1 MKKLAWVR
9 SKIATS
15 ELCSDALCDWTT
27 TIYMHIYIYIYT
39 YIYKYTKQVWM
50 KRHDMYA
57 TQKICISIMP
67 DYSWWIQQ
75 HETHLRTLVKYQES
89 NIYIYNIYIYGYFL
103 KMCQFILLHIQI
115 QILYIYCGKWSNQ
128 LMQIEYLKEVYS
140 QES

>member
-1 MKKLAWVR
+1 MNCVQTLYV
-9 SKIATS
+9 T
-15 ELCSDALCDWTT
+15 ELQLYIC
-27 TIYMHIYIYIYT
+27 IYIYIYLYIYIHI

-50 KRHDMYA
+50 KRHMHA

-75 HETHLRTLVKYQES
+75 HETHLRTLVKCQES
-89 NIYIYNIYIYGYFL
+89 NIYIYIYNIYIYGYFL
-103 KMCQFILLHIQI
+103 KMCQFILLHTQI